1 MERTHAGGK
10 CFYLMKIHV
19 QFLET
24 SFSIERVLIIYNGGL
39 DIFTWGLSR
48 SGKESYNI
56 LVCLRISNFAVVRH
70 WLSFPFGRR
79 HTAKAACGCTRR
91 GWEGSRTHKSHDK
104 VPLHLQVYSSLRSRR
119 EKSPFPGGEERTFF
133 FFFFCTHQRF
143 KLCARP
149 LTLITPHLCIHLHR
163 ILSSEERCAS
173 ISEHFSPFHVY
184 IQCSTARAELVRKIK
199 PKKKNKKKTTC
210 WMSFSMWFSAF

>member
-48 SGKESYNI
+48 SGKESYII
-56 LVCLRISNFAVVRH
+56 LVCLRISNCAVVRH

-79 HTAKAACGCTRR
+79 HTAKAACVAAHAAGERALAHTNHTTKC
-91 GWEGSRTHKSHDK
+91 HYY
-104 VPLHLQVYSSLRSRR
+104 LQVYSSWRSRGG
-119 EKSPFPGGEERTFF
+119 KSPFPGGEEHTFF
-133 FFFFCTHQRF
+133 FFFFFAHTRGLDSVQG
-143 KLCARP
+143 L
-149 LTLITPHLCIHLHR
+149 
-163 ILSSEERCAS
+163 
-173 ISEHFSPFHVY
+173 
-184 IQCSTARAELVRKIK
+184 
-199 PKKKNKKKTTC
+199 
-210 WMSFSMWFSAF
+210 